1 MEHPHPTVR
10 RVWRMTADC
19 PMGKIVELVAETP
32 EAELAKPTVLVSDS
46 RDEVHARV
54 LDLAK
59 VPTWQSSSFD
69 LLTGLTVRDLSDTIP
84 GKIFAEVFQSDRRL
98 MRRKHF

>member
-1 MEHPHPTVR
+1 MENTNPSVR

-32 EAELAKPTVLVSDS
+32 DTALAKPTMPVNDS
-46 RDEVHARV
+46 RDEVHPRL
-54 LDLAK
+54 LDPAK
-59 VPTWQSSSFD
+59 VPSWQSSSFD

-98 MRRKHF
+98 TRRKHF

>member
-1 MEHPHPTVR
+1 MENPKPAVR

-19 PMGKIVELVAETP
+19 PMGKIVELIAETP
-32 EAELAKPTVLVSDS
+32 TAELAKPAIPASDS
-46 RDEVHARV
+46 RDEVPARL
-54 LDLAK
+54 LDPAK
-59 VPTWQSSSFD
+59 VPSWQSSSFD

-98 MRRKHF
+98 TRRKHF

>member
-1 MEHPHPTVR
+1 MENPKPAVR

-32 EAELAKPTVLVSDS
+32 AAELAKPVVPVSDS
-46 RDEVHARV
+46 RGEVQARL
-54 LDLAK
+54 LDPAK
-59 VPTWQSSSFD
+59 VPSWKSSSFD

-98 MRRKHF
+98 TRQKHF